1 MRTYHNP
8 KYSTRITQVQG
19 DAVILRKNDWRRAK
33 KEAVFLTPEQILE
46 KTQNEEFEKQK
57 TMHAIDAKRT
67 QIVDAEIAS
76 QQRAKQQ
83 ATALS
88 EQKREAQLAIARA
101 KANEELDEVKL
112 MNQEVAAART
122 RTIRDAELLLHK
134 KRQQEE
140 REREKREAEELEKER
155 QRALQIYKE
164 REDALREQRKLGA
177 QMILKQIE
185 DRKGLKG
192 IEEARRKKE
201 IQEMMEANQLAIEE
215 ERRLAQERRQRQQD
229 FLQECLEANK
239 QSILRKQREKER
251 EVEEIN
257 AIAEYQR
264 QKAAREAEY
273 ERTVAERKAQK
284 ELEIAEVRR
293 KQQRLID
300 TQAEIDE
307 LRARR
312 VQEETERKARQ
323 KELEEARKKQEEREM
338 IIKDREQ
345 FLRLKQKRLVQL
357 ANIERQEFEQAK
369 AAAEK
374 ERAAREEE
382 QRKKRLMAQ
391 QYTQQLQEEI
401 EMKRQ
406 QKAIEPLV
414 HLDEQQH
421 LAEERQDYMERIEQI
436 RQEKLAMLRAEGVPE
451 KYLTDLANRRFVIK

>member
-1 MRTYHNP
+1 MHTFHNP
-8 KYSTRITQVQG
+8 KYPTRITQVQG

-33 KEAVFLTPEQILE
+33 KEAVYLTPAQILE
-46 KTQNEEFEKQK
+46 KTQREEQEKLQ
-57 TMHAIDAKRT
+57 TMSAIDAKRT
-67 QIVDAEIAS
+67 RIVEAEINS
-76 QQRAKQQ
+76 QIKAKQQ
-83 ATALS
+83 ATALQ
-88 EQKREAQLAIARA
+88 EQKREEQLAIARS

-112 MNQEVAAART
+112 MNAEVAAART
-122 RTIRDAELLLHK
+122 RTIRDAELILHK
-134 KRQQEE
+134 KRKEEEKE
-140 REREKREAEELEKER
+140 RERQEAEMLEQER
-155 QRALQIYKE
+155 QRALKIYKE
-164 REDALREQRKLGA
+164 REDALREQRKIGA
-177 QMILKQIE
+177 RMILKQIE

-192 IEEARRKKE
+192 LEEEHRKKE
-201 IQEMMEANQLAIEE
+201 IAEMKEANALAMEE

-251 EVEEIN
+251 EIEEIN

-264 QKAAREAEY
+264 QKAEQEAEY
-273 ERTVAERKAQK
+273 ERQVAEKKAQK
-284 ELEIAEVRR
+284 ELEIAEIRK

-300 TQAEIDE
+300 TQAEQDE

-312 VQEETERKARQ
+312 IQEEKERKERQ
-323 KELEEARKKQEEREM
+323 KELEAARKKQEEREM

-357 ANIERQEFEQAK
+357 AEIERKEFEQAR

-374 ERAAREEE
+374 ERAAQEEAR
-382 QRKKRLMAQ
+382 RKKRLADE
-391 QYTQQLQEEI
+391 QYNQQLQAEI
-401 EMKRQ
+401 EARRTA
-406 QKAIEPLV
+406 KAMEPLV

-421 LAEERQDYMERIEQI
+421 LLEERQDYQERIEQI